1 MIVLF
6 CIHIVS
12 IKRADFFKKKFIF
25 FFVGLIRFHIDY
37 SLNFKDNDRFSDN
50 LLFTAFAYIAN
61 FLLDGLF
68 PVLDIVLNIFIMYY
82 MKKFYYDRIR
92 ITGRPDD
99 ALSKVE
105 KTNMTTTLIISFLSI
120 IMHISSF
127 LVKFYLFYL
136 KLTIFC
142 RNNSFDKLRFL

>member
-1 MIVLF
+1 MYL
-6 CIHIVS
+6 
-12 IKRADFFKKKFIF
+12 

-68 PVLDIVLNIFIMYY
+68 PVLDIVLNICIMYY

-105 KTNMTTTLIISFLSI
+105 KANMTTTLIISFLSI
-120 IMHISSF
+120 IMHIASF
-127 LVKFYLFYL
+127 LVKCSNCYF

-142 RNNSFDKLRFL
+142 RNNSFDKLRFS